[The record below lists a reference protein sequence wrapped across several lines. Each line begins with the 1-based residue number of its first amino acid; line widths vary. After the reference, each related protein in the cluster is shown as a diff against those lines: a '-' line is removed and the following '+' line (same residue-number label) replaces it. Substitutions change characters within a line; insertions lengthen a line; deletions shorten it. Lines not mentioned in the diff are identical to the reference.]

1 MRTEYTTGY
10 CIAAPY
16 QISDGSLPAIL
27 TRVSGSDTL
36 TDISLGNL
44 QLTPD
49 TTVAQFSLAVMQSN
63 SLYLPGDSL
72 LYLDALQSA
81 DPATGVSLVSAHLY
95 KVTLDPADRTP
106 LRLDT
111 HPSHPRR
118 APSQSPTP
126 HRPQLPL
133 PALQQRHR
141 PRPCPPL
148 LRRPPRTRLTKGVS
162 WGGFK
167 VLSH

>member
-1 MRTEYTTGY
+1 MRTEYATGY

-81 DPATGVSLVSAHLY
+81 DPATGAFVWIHTRPAPEGLQASPQRLIVHNSLFRLYNSDTALARALRSYGARPVPVSP
-95 KVTLDPADRTP
+95 KE
-106 LRLDT
+106 
-111 HPSHPRR
+111 
-118 APSQSPTP
+118 
-126 HRPQLPL
+126 
-133 PALQQRHR
+133 
-141 PRPCPPL
+141 
-148 LRRPPRTRLTKGVS
+148 
-162 WGGFK
+162 
-167 VLSH
+167 